1 MVDLLRFLS
10 WYIAISV
17 IGWLSFPIAFRF
29 FPKLTSRGFA
39 LTKPL
44 GLLLWGFAFWLP
56 GSLGIL
62 HNNLGGV
69 LLAFVLVLVLAWL
82 AASKGKWQEMAN
94 WLRANK
100 KTIITMEVLFLLAFA
115 TWTVVRAANPEVRY
129 TEKPMELAFINA
141 ILRSPTLPPL
151 DPWLSG
157 YAISYYYF
165 GYVLISMLVRVTGV
179 ASSVAFN
186 LSASLWF
193 GMTALAVYGVVFD
206 LLSSRNAPRTEPDS
220 QQIKKARIGGF
231 LGPFFVLIVSC
242 LEGALE
248 FMYSWG
254 WFWKADAQGGLTSR
268 FWSWLAV
275 PELDVAP
282 VQFSSFPTRVD
293 SYLWWRG
300 SRVIQDLTLSGN
312 RIEVIDEFPFFS
324 YLLSDLHPHLLAMP
338 FVLLAVAICLNVFFD
353 RESLFFKTSS
363 IIKWLAK
370 WEFWL
375 TALVLGSMAFLN
387 TWDFPI
393 YVGLFCLV
401 VTYQRIMELGW
412 GWSRVWDFIKTGL
425 VIGITGVIIF
435 LPFYVGF
442 KSQAGGILP
451 SMEYMTRG
459 VHFWL
464 FFGALLIPIIIWLI
478 HQIGQIERPRGS
490 WKSMSVSLTIIAGL
504 LLTSLLFGILI
515 LGVGQ
520 TGTDMVESGIPWMM
534 KIGAKLEMASA
545 GFSGLHEN
553 AAIGNIVREALLRRL
568 KAPGTWLTLLL
579 MLAGVWTIL
588 QNKAAKAAL
597 QVSETEEQQV
607 VPEVSS
613 RQTRNFVALLILVGI
628 GLTAFPEFFY
638 LRDQFGWRM
647 NTIFKFYFEAWILW
661 GVVAAYAS
669 AELISKLKGI
679 KAWLFNITWIVV
691 LVCSLAYPTVM
702 ILNKT
707 NNFNPQMWTPNGAV
721 TYWTLDGNAYIN
733 NANAEEY
740 AAMQWLNEQPL
751 GVVAEAVGGS
761 YSEFARISTR
771 TGMPTVLG
779 WPGHEGQWRGGYAE
793 VGSRESDIETL
804 YTTDDWPTALN
815 IIQRYKIRYIY
826 IGNTEMVKYQVN
838 LEKFTQNLPLV
849 YANNGVSIFEVPDEV
864 GVINP

>member
-1 MVDLLRFLS
+1 MADVLRFLS
-10 WYIAISV
+10 WYFAISV
-17 IGWLSFPIAFRF
+17 IGWVSFPIAFRF

-44 GLLLWGFAFWLP
+44 GLLLWGFIFWLP

-62 HNNLGGV
+62 QNNLGGV
-69 LLAFVLVLVLAWL
+69 ILAFVLVLVLAWL
-82 AASKGKWQEMAN
+82 AASKGKWQEMRN
-94 WLRANK
+94 WLHANK
-100 KTIITMEVLFLLAFA
+100 KTIIIMEVIFLAAFA
-115 TWTVVRAANPEVRY
+115 AWTVVRAANPEVRY

-141 ILRSPTLPPL
+141 ILRSPSMPPL

-206 LLSSRNAPRTEPDS
+206 LLASRKQHLEETDPRHLK
-220 QQIKKARIGGF
+220 IARIGGL

-254 WFWKADAQGGLTSR
+254 WFWKTDAQGGLTSK
-268 FWSWLAV
+268 FWSWLSI

-282 VQFSSFPTRVD
+282 ANFSLFPSRVD

-300 SRVIQDLTLSGN
+300 SRIIQDLTISGN
-312 RIEVIDEFPFFS
+312 RVEVIDEFPFFS

-338 FVLLAVAICLNVFFD
+338 FVLLAVAICINVFFD
-353 RESLFFKTSS
+353 RESLFFKSGL
-363 IIKWLAK
+363 ILNWFKR

-375 TALVLGSMAFLN
+375 TTLVLGSMAFLN

-393 YVGLFCLV
+393 YVGLFCLAV
-401 VTYQRIMELGW
+401 VYPRIQEQGW
-412 GWSRVWDFIKTGL
+412 GWLRVWDFLRTGL
-425 VIGITGVIIF
+425 VIGISGVVLY

-464 FFGALLIPIIIWLI
+464 FFGALLVPIVVWLI
-478 HQIGQIERPRGS
+478 QQVGQIKPPKGLLR
-490 WKSMSVSLTIIAGL
+490 SLGVAFSIIVIL

-515 LGVGQ
+515 LSSGQ
-520 TGTDMVESGIPWMM
+520 IAANMIQSGNPSMM
-534 KIGAKLEMASA
+534 KIGTSLDLAATS
-545 GFSGLHEN
+545 FSGLHEY
-553 AAIGNIVREALLRRL
+553 AAIGSIVKEALLRRL
-568 KAPGTWLTLLL
+568 NAPGTWLTLLL

-588 QNKAAKAAL
+588 QINVTKTTIP
-597 QVSETEEQQV
+597 VSETNELEA
-607 VPEVSS
+607 VPS
-613 RQTRNFVALLILVGI
+613 RQTRNFIALLILVGI
-628 GLTAFPEFFY
+628 ALTAFPEFFY
-638 LRDQFGWRM
+638 LRDQFRWRM
-647 NTIFKFYFEAWILW
+647 NTIFKFYFEAWILL
-661 GVVAAYAS
+661 GIVAAYAS
-669 AELISKLKGI
+669 VELLSNLRGV
-679 KAWLFNITWIVV
+679 KAWIFRFIWIVV
-691 LVCSLAYPTVM
+691 LTFSLAYPTVM

-707 NNFNPQMWTPNGAV
+707 NNFNPQMWTPNGVAS
-721 TYWTLDGNAYIN
+721 YWTLDGNAYIN
-733 NANAEEY
+733 NSNADEY
-740 AAMQWLNEQPL
+740 AAMQWLNQQPL
-751 GVVAEAVGGS
+751 GVLAEAVGGS

-804 YTTDDWPTALN
+804 YTTDDWQTALT

-826 IGNTEMVKYQVN
+826 VGNTELVKYQVS
-838 LEKFTQNLPLV
+838 LDKFTQNLSLV

-864 GVINP
+864 GVVLP